1 MISYMR
7 LQRYGPP
14 NCLNNSSLVLSD
26 TLPSLTKPD
35 GVINLYPH
43 QEVTGTGVE
52 VGAVPKVAKKPCT
65 TGDCNLSKCALPMID
80 IIRGEWF
87 WLQDCHHFY
96 VTLRSFLKVKAHL
109 RGQRSPEQNNVDN
122 AQNKEA
128 IILN

>member
-1 MISYMR
+1 
-7 LQRYGPP
+7 
-14 NCLNNSSLVLSD
+14 
-26 TLPSLTKPD
+26 
-35 GVINLYPH
+35 
-43 QEVTGTGVE
+43 
-52 VGAVPKVAKKPCT
+52 
-65 TGDCNLSKCALPMID
+65 MID

-128 IILN
+128 IILIKRIMKTASSEVCHR